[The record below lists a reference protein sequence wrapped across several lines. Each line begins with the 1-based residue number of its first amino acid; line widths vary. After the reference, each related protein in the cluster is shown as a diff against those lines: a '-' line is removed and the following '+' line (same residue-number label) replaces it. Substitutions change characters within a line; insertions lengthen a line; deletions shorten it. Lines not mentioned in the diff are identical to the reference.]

1 LNNPR
6 HHYGTEKR
14 RRWPRAAIWL
24 VLVWPVIKRAVLC
37 VAVLA
42 PSPLIAEESRRLT
55 VSEMVE
61 LAAEQRQP
69 IDLVEASLVCAD
81 GLPGSENFNAE
92 EYLRMAQDRTEKV
105 RMQTQRG
112 MELFR
117 AHPERYSNSE
127 NRYKAEALIS
137 VLRNILKGSYEPAAL
152 PSQHLLPTGGG
163 SRGPYISM
171 PFLCLAVGRRLHYPL
186 KLASAGDRLR
196 LRWEGEEHFDLD
208 WQSFNAP
215 LEFQERTDEKPFPN
229 FPREIEEDHSRPPA
243 YLLSSAD
250 ELSMLLNARG
260 VCWESH
266 GKNAEALVA
275 YAQAHR
281 LSPAHTSHIE
291 AIARIMPKITP
302 FFGHTAPLPA
312 PDYSQRKEIGIELA
326 HSNAKW
332 DKLEMDYFAK
342 RPPARNVEEQNEILR
357 QRVEF
362 RRRRVEAQNEL
373 LVRDEMQRIFPA
385 PTEPTNRPHP

>member
-1 LNNPR
+1 MNNPR

-14 RRWPRAAIWL
+14 RCSPLAAVRR
-24 VLVWPVIKRAVLC
+24 VLVWPVIERAVLC
-37 VAVLA
+37 VAVLL
-42 PSPLIAEESRRLT
+42 PCPLIAEESWRLT

-61 LAAEQRQP
+61 LAADQRQS
-69 IDLVEASLVCAD
+69 IDLVEASLVCAG

-92 EYLRMAQDRTEKV
+92 QYLRMAQDWTEKV
-105 RMQTQRG
+105 RMETERG
-112 MELFR
+112 MEQFR
-117 AHPERYSNSE
+117 AHPERYGNSE

-152 PSQHLLPTGGG
+152 PSQHLFSTGGG

-186 KLASAGDRLR
+186 KLASAGSRLW

-208 WQSFNAP
+208 WQSLNPP
-215 LEFQERTDEKPFPN
+215 LEFQERTGEKPFPN
-229 FPREIEEDHSRPPA
+229 FPHELGEDRPLSA
-243 YLLSSAD
+243 VHLLSSAD

-260 VCWESH
+260 ACWESH

-291 AIARIMPKITP
+291 AIAHIMPKITP
-302 FFGHTAPLPA
+302 FFGHTAPMPA
-312 PDYSQRKEIGIELA
+312 PDYSQRKEIGMELA
-326 HSNAKW
+326 HSNAEW
-332 DKLEMDYFAK
+332 DKLEREYFAK
-342 RPPARNVEEQNEILR
+342 LPPARNVAEQNEILR
-357 QRVEF
+357 QRAEF

-373 LVRDEMQRIFPA
+373 LVRDELQRIYRA
-385 PTEPTNRPHP
+385 PTDQTNRPHP